1 MTPGTSIII
10 FAPTEREATEAFAKA
25 CHMDKLQP
33 ALVNAKSRTLVVHGN
48 RVLKFRT
55 LSYMSTDSY
64 QKELVHLTMN
74 VQDFYNKYG
83 GGVYGY

>member
-1 MTPGTSIII
+1 MNPTSLII
-10 FAPTEREATEAFAKA
+10 FAPTEREATEAFTKA

-33 ALVNAKSRTLVVHGN
+33 MLINAKN
-48 RVLKFRT
+48 RSIVTKGDRVIKFRT

-83 GGVYGY
+83 GGVYSY